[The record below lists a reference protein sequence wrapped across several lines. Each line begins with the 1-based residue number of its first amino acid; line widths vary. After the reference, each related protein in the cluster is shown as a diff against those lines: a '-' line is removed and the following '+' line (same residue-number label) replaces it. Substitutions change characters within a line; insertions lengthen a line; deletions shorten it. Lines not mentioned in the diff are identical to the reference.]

1 MKRSLALLLVFCG
14 LVSLVGC
21 GYTTRAFVA
30 KTGYRAVYVAPFGN
44 KVDTTSEASEGRRFK
59 AYYPLLEN
67 RITNALVERFIFD
80 GNLKA
85 VKEPE
90 ADVVL
95 KGELTS
101 YKRDTL
107 RSATDETPEEVR
119 LTIFVNF
126 VLENKLTGEII
137 REQKDFAGDAS
148 YYTTG
153 QFVKSE
159 SQAVEDAVLDLARR
173 IVESIVEAW

>member
-1 MKRSLALLLVFCG
+1 MKRFLVLLCG
-14 LVSLVGC
+14 LWAIVALAGC

-30 KTGYRAVYVAPFGN
+30 KTGYQTVYVTPFVN
-44 KVDTTSEASEGRRFK
+44 KVDTTSELSEGRRFR

-67 RITNALVERFIFD
+67 RLTNAVVERFISD
-80 GNLKA
+80 GNLRST
-85 VKEPE
+85 KEPE

-95 KGELTS
+95 RGELVS
-101 YKRDTL
+101 YSRDTL

-119 LTIFVNF
+119 LTIFVNIVF
-126 VLENKLTGEII
+126 EDRKTGKII
-137 REQKDFAGDAS
+137 FEKRDFAGDTS

-153 QFVKSE
+153 QYVKSE
-159 SQAVEDAVLDLARR
+159 SQAVEDAVRDLARR